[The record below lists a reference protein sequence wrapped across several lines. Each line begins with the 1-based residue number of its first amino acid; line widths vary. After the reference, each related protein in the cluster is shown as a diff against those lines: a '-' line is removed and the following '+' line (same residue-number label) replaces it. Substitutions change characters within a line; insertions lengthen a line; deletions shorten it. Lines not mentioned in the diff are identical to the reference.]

1 MMMRRLVV
9 PARAL
14 IAVALVFFG
23 SEVQTLAGDQPTSF
37 TMPNGLRVRLVP
49 IRGEKGSRSC
59 SACGRG
65 SSTSPRAP
73 RTSPTSPSTSSSS
86 PPRPESDEGKAVARW
101 YGAGK
106 ANAET
111 LPGFMYF
118 DLHVEPDEL
127 DTALRV
133 QAARLTRPEFTDPI
147 LRREIPRTLAELEYL
162 EKPET
167 YGTGKFAHSAFV
179 QAVLHGRAEV
189 PIKARTR
196 AITVEDVRRFHAR
209 TFRVDRA
216 MLAIVGG
223 FDPARARKAVEDAFG
238 AIPVPATPPP
248 LLPVARIEG
257 PVDARWDASTR
268 HLILAWRTPPASDPD
283 HAALTLAATALTG
296 RLAFDRDLSALAKSP
311 VVTNEVEGFFLVG
324 VQVKPGSDRDALRSK
339 LLDRIG
345 RLAKPEGFGDA
356 EVEQARR
363 EFSATIAPSPL
374 RMLVASAR
382 TSPLTGA
389 DQRRA
394 SADGA
399 GDRLG
404 RPGRL
409 REARRGAGRREG
421 AGSPPPAPVASSP
434 SRGAVGRRS
443 SSARSGATAPVIGTL
458 RRTRSDGAV
467 RGLGAGWRST
477 RKTEWGRV
485 RGSAGTTIL
494 PCPNCGVSGCRR
506 IGEN

>member
-1 MMMRRLVV
+1 MMLRRLVV

-49 IRGEKGSRSC
+49 IRGEKGVAVLLGVRAGFFDEPS
-59 SACGRG
+59 G
-65 SSTSPRAP
+65 SPHLAHVTEHLVVFA
-73 RTSPTSPSTSSSS
+73 SPTQ
-86 PPRPESDEGKAVARW
+86 SDEGKAVARW

-133 QAARLTRPEFTDPI
+133 QAARLTRPEFTDAI

-189 PIKARTR
+189 PIKLRTR
-196 AITVEDVRRFHAR
+196 TITVEDVRRFHAR

-216 MLAIVGG
+216 MLAIIGG
-223 FDPARARKAVEDAFG
+223 FDPARASEAVEDAFG
-238 AIPVPATPPP
+238 VIPRPATPPA
-248 LLPVARIEG
+248 LLPVTRIDG
-257 PVDARWDASTR
+257 PVDVRWDASTR
-268 HLILAWRTPPASDPD
+268 HLILAWRTPLASDPD

-296 RLAFDRDLSALAKSP
+296 RLATDRDLSALAKSP

-339 LLDRIG
+339 LLDQIG
-345 RLAKPEGFGDA
+345 SLAKPEGFGDA
-356 EVEQARR
+356 EVDRARR

-382 TSPLTGA
+382 TAPLTVRTNVEL
-389 DQRRA
+389 QRMARGIVWGDLDA
-394 SADGA
+394 YVRRVEALDG
-399 GDRLG
+399 
-404 RPGRL
+404 
-409 REARRGAGRREG
+409 
-421 AGSPPPAPVASSP
+421 V
-434 SRGAVGRRS
+434 
-443 SSARSGATAPVIGTL
+443 
-458 RRTRSDGAV
+458 
-467 RGLGAGWRST
+467 
-477 RKTEWGRV
+477 RV
-485 RGSAGTTIL
+485 RDAVARLLHPDRAIVVHIE
-494 PCPNCGVSGCRR
+494 PMP
-506 IGEN
+506 